1 MALTTDISNC
11 VNWEEL
17 NTDANYPMTHNI
29 YFVTLVTDL
38 GEITEENYG
47 EFYARVKVYSEIT
60 GDYSIT
66 LADIKRRIG
75 LRTNVSNRTS
85 AQFLKRMT
93 ELGQSNHYNTTANQI
108 KAAYYS
114 ALVEAEKET
123 VNA

>member
-1 MALTTDISNC
+1 MALTADISNC
-11 VNWEEL
+11 INWEEL
-17 NTDANYPMTHNI
+17 ITETTYPMTERL

-38 GEITEENYG
+38 GEITESNFG
-47 EFYARVKVYSEIT
+47 EFYARVKVYEAIT
-60 GDYSIT
+60 GDDYIT

-75 LRTNVSNRTS
+75 LTTNVSNRTS

-93 ELGQSNHYNTTANQI
+93 ELGNSNHYNTSANQI

>member
-1 MALTTDISNC
+1 MALTTNIGNC

-17 NTDANYPMTHNI
+17 NTDANYPMTERI

-38 GEITEENYG
+38 GEITESNFG
-47 EFYARVKVYSEIT
+47 EFYARVKVYEAIT
-60 GDYSIT
+60 GDNYIT

-75 LRTNVSNRTS
+75 LETNVSNRTS
-85 AQFLKRMT
+85 AQFLKRMS
-93 ELGQSNHYNTTANQI
+93 ELPKSYNAISTNQI
-108 KAAYYS
+108 KAVYYN

>member
-1 MALTTDISNC
+1 MALHTNISNC
-11 VNWEEL
+11 VNYEEL
-17 NTDANYPMTHNI
+17 NSDANYPMTHNI

-38 GEITEENYG
+38 GEITESNYG
-47 EFYARVKVYSEIT
+47 EFYARVRVYAQIT
-60 GDYSIT
+60 GDFSIT

-75 LRTNVSNRTS
+75 LTTNVSNRTT

-93 ELGQSNHYNTTANQI
+93 ELGSSNHYNTTANQI
-108 KAAYYS
+108 KAAYYN

>member
-1 MALTTDISNC
+1 MALTTNIGNC

-17 NTDANYPMTHNI
+17 NTDANYPMTERI

-38 GEITEENYG
+38 GEITESNFG
-47 EFYARVKVYSEIT
+47 EFYARVKVYEAIT
-60 GDYSIT
+60 GDDYIT

-75 LRTNVSNRTS
+75 LETNVSNRTS
-85 AQFLKRMT
+85 AQFLKRMS
-93 ELGQSNHYNTTANQI
+93 ELPKSYNAISINQI
-108 KAAYYS
+108 KAVYYS

>member
-17 NTDANYPMTHNI
+17 ITDANYPMTERI

-38 GEITEENYG
+38 GEITESNYG
-47 EFYARVKVYSEIT
+47 EFYARVKVYELIS
-60 GDYSIT
+60 GDNYIT
-66 LADIKRRIG
+66 LEDVKRRIG
-75 LRTNVSNRTS
+75 LITNVSNRTS

-108 KAAYYS
+108 KAAYYT
-114 ALVEAEKET
+114 ALTETEKELT
-123 VNA
+123 NA

>member
-1 MALTTDISNC
+1 MALTADISNC
-11 VNWEEL
+11 SNWEEL
-17 NTDANYPMTHNI
+17 ITDATYPMTERL

-38 GEITEENYG
+38 GEITESNYA
-47 EFYARVKVYSEIT
+47 EFYARVKVYEAIT
-60 GDYSIT
+60 GDDYIT
-66 LADIKRRIG
+66 LEDIKRRIG
-75 LRTNVSNRTS
+75 LTTNVSNRTS

-108 KAAYYS
+108 KAAYYN